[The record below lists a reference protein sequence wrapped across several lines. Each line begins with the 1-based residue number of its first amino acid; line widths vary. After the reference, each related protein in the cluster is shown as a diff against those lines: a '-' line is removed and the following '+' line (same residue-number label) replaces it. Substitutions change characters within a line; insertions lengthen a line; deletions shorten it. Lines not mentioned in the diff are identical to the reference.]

1 MKFFHLEF
9 TSSKKVTWF
18 RILSYYFW
26 MIAFYILLPL
36 GFAFLGYY
44 LYYEKYI
51 TRIFFE
57 YFIIVIGAL
66 TLMMYLIALLKR
78 IFKMSLLYEKI
89 SHIEIKSSLHI
100 SKEENLEGKNDKNP
114 LNQEIA
120 IR

>member
-1 MKFFHLEF
+1 
-9 TSSKKVTWF
+9 
-18 RILSYYFW
+18 
-26 MIAFYILLPL
+26 MI
-36 GFAFLGYY
+36 FLGYY